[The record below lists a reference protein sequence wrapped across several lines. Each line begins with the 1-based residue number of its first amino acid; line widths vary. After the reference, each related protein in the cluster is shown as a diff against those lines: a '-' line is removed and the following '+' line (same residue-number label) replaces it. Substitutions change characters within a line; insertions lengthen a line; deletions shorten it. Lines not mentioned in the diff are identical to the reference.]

1 MSTCHSCCILIS
13 TKGFGL
19 QAVSLATEIPSFN
32 SCPVETVWPVV
43 IQDVMFFLD
52 SSPVTQDTDEK
63 QVATHGYSA
72 GALILN
78 SGLYY

>member
-1 MSTCHSCCILIS
+1 MSICHSCCILIS
-13 TKGFGL
+13 TRGFGL
-19 QAVSLATEIPSFN
+19 CAVSLAPEIPSFN
-32 SCPVETVWPVV
+32 SCHVETVWHIV
-43 IQDVMFFLD
+43 IQDVMCFLD

-78 SGLYY
+78 SKLYY